1 MKKTTDKTTKQGR
14 KAAARSKDSTTDK
27 TGQPGRPAAGR
38 AKGTGSL
45 EKHGLN
51 YRAVWTVDGK
61 VFRRSTGTADK
72 RKAEKILE
80 EFVRP
85 YHLRT
90 EARKDAAAA
99 KVAERAGMDAA
110 TSSVLAG
117 AAKAKRAEAGRL
129 SVPLSKGWEVFMA
142 SLSRGSFSPA
152 TARMYESR
160 WTAFATWMKK
170 NRPKAVGLADVDD
183 DTASAFMRSIRER
196 WSAKT
201 FNDYRALLLM
211 VWKTLDREAGLD
223 GFNPW
228 KEIKTLDRETHNRR
242 ELTAEELA
250 RVVGPLEGE
259 MRVLFAIG
267 IYTGLRLGDC
277 VNLDWGAV
285 DLVRGFLQWT
295 PHKTK
300 KHGTV
305 VRIPLFPALATI
317 LAETPARRRR
327 GLILP
332 ELAEEYARHTSY
344 TSERVAK
351 VFRDAGIATQ
361 GDTGRAN
368 PKNKKTTRKAIEVGF
383 HSLRHTFVS
392 LCANAGVP
400 LSIVQAIVGHT
411 NVAMTTH
418 YFHVSD
424 DALRGAVEVLP
435 DVFRPVAALP
445 AHKAEEVEVV
455 EDAEVEV
462 VEAVPVA
469 AGGRGSIPAA
479 SGPLDASTA
488 ILDGMRAIVDALA
501 GMTGDNWKTQRDR
514 ALAIA
519 ARMQQDSTK

>member
-1 MKKTTDKTTKQGR
+1 MKTTKDKTKQGR
-14 KAAARSKDSTTDK
+14 K
-27 TGQPGRPAAGR
+27 AAGR

-45 EKHGLN
+45 EKHGKTW
-51 YRAVWTVDGK
+51 RAVWKVRGADGK
-61 VFRRSTGTADK
+61 QKVFTRSTGTSDK
-72 RKAEKILE
+72 REAEKKLA
-80 EFVRP
+80 EFVAP
-85 YHLRT
+85 YRLKM
-90 EARKDAAAA
+90 EAGKDAAAA
-99 KVAERAGMDAA
+99 KLAERSGMDAA
-110 TSSVLAG
+110 TASVLAG

-142 SLSRGSFSPA
+142 SLSRNPISPA
-152 TARMYESR
+152 TARMYGSR
-160 WTAFATWMKK
+160 WEAFAKWMKK
-170 NRPKAVGLADVDD
+170 NRPHVVGLADVDD

-211 VWKTLDREAGLD
+211 VWKTLDKEAGLD

-228 KEIKTLDRETHNRR
+228 KGIKTLDRETHNRR

-250 RVVGPLEGE
+250 RVVGPLKGE

-267 IYTGLRLGDC
+267 IYTGLRLGDA

-300 KHGTV
+300 KHGTL
-305 VRIPLFPALATI
+305 VRIPLFPALAAI

-332 ELAEEYARHTSY
+332 GLAEEYGRYSSY

-351 VFRDAGIATQ
+351 VFRDAGITTQ
-361 GDTGRAN
+361 GDTGRVN

-424 DALRGAVEVLP
+424 SALQGAVAVLP

-445 AHKAEEVEVV
+445 AHNADDAAAEVV
-455 EDAEVEV
+455 EDADVEV
-462 VEAVPVA
+462 VEAVPLA
-469 AGGRGSIPAA
+469 AGGRGGTTAA
-479 SGPLDASTA
+479 SGALDASPA

-501 GMTGDNWKTQRDR
+501 GMTADNWKTQRDR

-519 ARMQQDSTK
+519 ARVQQDSTTD